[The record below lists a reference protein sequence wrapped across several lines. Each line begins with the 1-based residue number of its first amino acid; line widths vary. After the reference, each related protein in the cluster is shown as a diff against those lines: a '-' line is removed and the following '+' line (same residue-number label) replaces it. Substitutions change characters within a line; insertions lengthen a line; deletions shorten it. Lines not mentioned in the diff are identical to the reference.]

1 VRIRVVSWNV
11 DSRPTG
17 LLDAKV
23 ELLRRLQP
31 DLALLQEIGRPVYR
45 ALLPHPSAHE
55 RMHRKTRQFYWG
67 ALSTDLCNPR
77 GSEFRLGCAVLG
89 VATTAL
95 LDSHVLN
102 RAPFDVRD
110 PVLPG
115 FLWRTVATRVALST
129 GAMLTVCSFHGR
141 QPSGQPAAALQQA
154 FHSGIAGWLA
164 TVPGPVG
171 FGLDGKTL
179 GIIGL
184 GNIGGQVA
192 EVARAFHMRL
202 LVWSQNLTDE
212 RARACGAERASIWT
226 KALSRKLTRA
236 TSRARLTSS
245 IKRSRR
251 SSFAFCGTSA
261 TITWRAG
268 STKTPLRMNFWRTQ
282 TKSRAMLTVLPI
294 ASRS

>member
-55 RMHRKTRQFYWG
+55 RMHRKARQFYWG

-95 LDSHVLN
+95 LDAHVLTQ
-102 RAPFDVRD
+102 APFDVRD
-110 PVLPG
+110 PVLPA
-115 FLWRTVATRVALST
+115 FLWRTVATQVALST
-129 GAMLTVCSFHGR
+129 GAILTVCSFHGR

-154 FHSGIAGWLA
+154 FHTGIAGWLA
-164 TVPGPVG
+164 TVPGPVV
-171 FGLDGKTL
+171 FGIDAGPPAPDGPDPLLGPDPIHSLRHVLNATHDHLWASSDLEVLDVQCL
-179 GIIGL
+179 
-184 GNIGGQVA
+184 A
-192 EVARAFHMRL
+192 DDAA
-202 LVWSQNLTDE
+202 
-212 RARACGAERASIWT
+212 A
-226 KALSRKLTRA
+226 
-236 TSRARLTSS
+236 
-245 IKRSRR
+245 
-251 SSFAFCGTSA
+251 
-261 TITWRAG
+261 AG
-268 STKTPLRMNFWRTQ
+268 SDHALLLADLELH
-282 TKSRAMLTVLPI
+282 S
-294 ASRS
+294 S